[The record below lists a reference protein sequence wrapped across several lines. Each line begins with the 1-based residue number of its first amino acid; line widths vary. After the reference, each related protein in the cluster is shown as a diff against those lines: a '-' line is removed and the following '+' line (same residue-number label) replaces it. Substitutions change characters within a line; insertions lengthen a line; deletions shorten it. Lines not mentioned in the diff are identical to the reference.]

1 MRIISGKNRGVKLF
15 SPKGDKVRPT
25 EDYIKENV
33 FNLIDIKSSHK
44 VLDLFAGSGQ
54 IGIEFFSRGCKEVY
68 FSDIDVKN
76 IECIRKNLDKTGYE
90 NHSVILR
97 GSFERNLKLIFKRG
111 NEGFDFIFLDPPY
124 DSDYIKRALKLI
136 KSYDLLKKDGMII
149 IESTKM
155 LEQEE
160 DSFKVLKEK
169 KYKDIF
175 IYILTGEDYE
185 GYLSGKF

>member
-1 MRIISGKNRGVKLF
+1 MRIISGKSHRVKLF
-15 SPKGDKVRPT
+15 SPKRDKVRPT

-76 IECIRKNLDKTGYE
+76 IECIRKNLEKTGYE
-90 NHSVILR
+90 NNSVILR
-97 GSFERNLKLIFKRG
+97 GSFERNFKLIFKKR
-111 NEGFDFIFLDPPY
+111 NEKFDFIFLDPPY
-124 DSDYIKRALKLI
+124 DSDYVKRSLKLI
-136 KSYDLLKKDGMII
+136 KSYDLLKKNGMII
-149 IESTKM
+149 VESTKM

-160 DSFKVLKEK
+160 DSFKVLKQK
-169 KYKDIF
+169 KYKDIYV
-175 IYILTGEDYE
+175 YILTGGDYE

>member
-1 MRIISGKNRGVKLF
+1 
-15 SPKGDKVRPT
+15 
-25 EDYIKENV
+25 
-33 FNLIDIKSSHK
+33 
-44 VLDLFAGSGQ
+44 
-54 IGIEFFSRGCKEVY
+54 
-68 FSDIDVKN
+68 
-76 IECIRKNLDKTGYE
+76 
-90 NHSVILR
+90 
-97 GSFERNLKLIFKRG
+97 
-111 NEGFDFIFLDPPY
+111 
-124 DSDYIKRALKLI
+124 
-136 KSYDLLKKDGMII
+136 MII